1 MNNSNDRTSPGV
13 RSLRSNDND
22 QAMKVSNFVKIWK
35 DEDKKPNQTHFSK
48 EFDLGGIEDDLINYV
63 EQRKNE
69 SNSFENLSPFKSK
82 RKYPPIDDYM

>member
-13 RSLRSNDND
+13 RSLHSNDND

-35 DEDKKPNQTHFSK
+35 DEDQKPNRTHISK

-63 EQRKNE
+63 E
-69 SNSFENLSPFKSK
+69 
-82 RKYPPIDDYM
+82 